1 MMRRIQKDMKF
12 LWVMGNLEEN
22 EDAQNKMDEELSA
35 RISNEQHID
44 ENLYRE
50 EKKDIVDSIFQLTT
64 IGRKN
69 IKRRVRTHLI
79 IYFY

>member
-1 MMRRIQKDMKF
+1 MKF

-22 EDAQNKMDEELSA
+22 EDAQNKMDEESSA

>member
-1 MMRRIQKDMKF
+1 MIRRIQKDMKF

-22 EDAQNKMDEELSA
+22 EDAQNKMDEESSA

>member
-1 MMRRIQKDMKF
+1 
-12 LWVMGNLEEN
+12 MGNLEEN